1 MRLCDKIIYLRKKRG
16 WSQEQLSIKLG
27 ISRQAVYKW
36 EAGISLPEIDK
47 LTKLSKIFE
56 ISYNDL
62 LDDDIDIMVASD
74 GGDEPTRAVLP
85 DEPSEGSG
93 EQNEPMECPDEPEAS
108 DNDDKTST
116 PASSDIKEEANQ
128 RLISHD
134 KKLTLIIVAIIL
146 ASLLVVGAIIGTLIY
161 FSQRGHIDDDK
172 SEESSSTQASNGD
185 SGVNTIY
192 YTVQFDSAGGE
203 ALPTK
208 TVASGSVVGKM
219 NDPVY
224 DGHVFCGWYTKDY
237 VRWDLE
243 KTEVT
248 TNVTLYAMW
257 IVETGSI
264 ILHKND
270 GSGET
275 ISFPYMENMWT
286 SLEACFESSN
296 GSIIIGWSDTPN
308 GEILYPVHE
317 SIIVSSK
324 KTPNLYAIWEKD
336 IFVVDKTSDSCVIVS
351 FTGGGK
357 NITIPKKIDG
367 LPVVAI
373 ADDAFRGNTSIESI
387 AIPEGVKTIGSK
399 MFYGCTSL
407 YRIYIPSTVNQI
419 STDAFLNCPALTS
432 FHLDSANSEFSLVA
446 GSMLY
451 NKEGTR
457 LIKYPVGCSDT
468 ELRIPDGTH
477 YIEDYAFYGC
487 SNLKKV
493 YFPEGV
499 GGIGKSAFEGC
510 YSLQVADLGNRVD
523 YIGARAFFNCH
534 SLEKMTLEH
543 NTIYSIGNYAF
554 AHCYAL
560 DELLI
565 YGNIGEIGFRAFYNC
580 IQLTSIISHGTID
593 KQDENAFEGCTEFT
607 GVEFLPAPTDS

>member
-85 DEPSEGSG
+85 DEPSESSG
-93 EQNEPMECPDEPEAS
+93 EQNEPRECPDEPEAS
-108 DNDDKTST
+108 DNDDKTSA
-116 PASSDIKEEANQ
+116 PVSSNVKEEANQ
-128 RLISHD
+128 RLSSHD

-185 SGVNTIY
+185 
-192 YTVQFDSAGGE
+192 
-203 ALPTK
+203 
-208 TVASGSVVGKM
+208 
-219 NDPVY
+219 
-224 DGHVFCGWYTKDY
+224 
-237 VRWDLE
+237 
-243 KTEVT
+243 
-248 TNVTLYAMW
+248 
-257 IVETGSI
+257 TGSI

-275 ISFPYMENMWT
+275 ISFPYTENTGT

-317 SIIVSSK
+317 SIIVSAK

-373 ADDAFRGNTSIESI
+373 ADDAFRGNTSIESV

-457 LIKYPVGCSDT
+457 LIKYPVGCNDT

-580 IQLTSIISHGTID
+580 TQLTSIISHGTID
-593 KQDENAFEGCTEFT
+593 KQDKNAFEGCTEFT